1 MKRIT
6 IVEDDPDQR
15 ENYADALRYQG
26 YEVTTFANRPDAE
39 RAFEQSL
46 PDLAVLD
53 VMLEDDHDAGFE
65 LCKKIKAIN
74 PNLPVIFLTARDA
87 ESDRVSGLRL
97 DAWDYLI
104 KPITLD
110 YLSVRVHSLFRIVE
124 SIAEQ
129 NANPQDHE
137 TSQYGDLKIDEK
149 SMGIYW
155 KGNSLDFTLTEF
167 WIIESLILKP
177 GNICTYENLMQ
188 VTKQTIV
195 EKNTINGHIRR
206 IRGKFKTADFQFKC
220 IKNVFGV
227 GYKWVC

>member
-15 ENYADALRYQG
+15 ENYADSLRSQG
-26 YEVTTFANRPDAE
+26 YEVNTFSNRPDAE
-39 RAFEQSL
+39 RAFETSL

-110 YLSVRVHSLFRIVE
+110 FLSVRVSSLFRIADSLNE
-124 SIAEQ
+124 P
-129 NANPQDHE
+129 N
-137 TSQYGDLKIDEK
+137 TSELLAYGDLKIDGK
-149 SMGIYW
+149 AMGILW
-155 KGNSLDFTLTEF
+155 QEKNLDFTLTEF
-167 WIIESLILKP
+167 WIIESLVTEI
-177 GNICTYENLMQ
+177 GSIRSYEDLMQ

-195 EKNTINGHIRR
+195 EKNTINGHVRR
-206 IRGKFKTADFQFKC
+206 IRGKFKAADAQFKC